1 MLEGEMFNS
10 QQDRLRGEIDA
21 LAARHGTSRQSLI
34 PILQDVQK
42 RYHTISDFAMQTIAD
57 RLGIPPVDVYGVV
70 TFYPLLNEKYHGR
83 FVIRLCRTIGCDMAG
98 KLAVAQQLRNDLGI
112 DFGETTPD
120 GRFTLEWAN
129 CIGMCDQGP
138 ALTVNDE
145 VFTRVTPARVSEV
158 LDWCVTSLGM
168 PAGSGVGEPHW
179 ALNLRTR
186 MSLDAVA
193 PQAGLRNAL
202 AMAPEG
208 ILELI
213 GQAGIRGRGGAGFP
227 MAVKWRAAASTKAER
242 KYVVCNAAEGEP
254 GTFKDRAILTRWPDL
269 VFEGMTIA
277 GYAVGA
283 QKGILYLRGKY
294 SSLRDPLEA
303 VLAERRRAGLLGAD
317 LMGKRG
323 FTFDIQV
330 YLGCGTYVCGEE
342 TALIESLEGRRGEV
356 RNRPPFPVSSGLD
369 GMPTVVNNVETLA
382 LAAATLANGAQWF
395 LSEGTAK
402 TPGIKLLSVSGDVA
416 RPGVYE
422 FPMGVTVSEVLEAAG
437 GQDAKAVMVGGAS
450 GQCLPRAEFSRRIC
464 YEDTATSGAFLVFGP
479 HRDLLSV
486 AENFLEFFVNES
498 CGQCAPC
505 RIGTIKLLEGV
516 RMLQRGE
523 CSSGY
528 LKELCALGETMRASS
543 KCGLGQLS
551 PNAFMSIV
559 RHFRGEVLGRPRADA
574 ASTQRRPV

>member
-1 MLEGEMFNS
+1 MLNS
-10 QQDRLRGEIDA
+10 QQDRLRGEIET
-21 LAARHGTSRQSLI
+21 LVARHGTARQSLI

-42 RYHTISDFAMQTIAD
+42 RYHSISDFAMQTIAE
-57 RLGIPPVDVYGVV
+57 RLGIPPVAVYGVV
-70 TFYPLLNEKYHGR
+70 TFYPLLSEKYHGR

-98 KLAVAQQLRNDLGI
+98 KLAVAQQLCTDLGI
-112 DFGETTPD
+112 GFGETTPD

-138 ALTVNDE
+138 ALTVNDV
-145 VFTRVTPARVSEV
+145 VFTRVTPANVSEI
-158 LDWCVTSLGM
+158 LAGCASALGL
-168 PAGSGVGEPHW
+168 PEAPGSGTPHW

-186 MSLDAVA
+186 MTLDDVE
-193 PQAGLRNAL
+193 PLAGLRQAL
-202 AMAPEG
+202 A
-208 ILELI
+208 LEPDGVLDLI

-227 MAVKWRAAASTKAER
+227 TALKWRAAAKAPGDQ

-269 VFEGMTIA
+269 VFEGMTLA

-283 QKGILYLRGKY
+283 DTGILYLRGKY

-303 VLAERRRAGLLGAD
+303 VLEKRRRDGLLGKD
-317 LMGKRG
+317 LLGRKG
-323 FTFDIQV
+323 FRFDIQV

-356 RNRPPFPVSSGLD
+356 RNRPPFPVVSGLD
-369 GMPTVVNNVETLA
+369 AKPTVVNNVETLA
-382 LAAATLANGAQWF
+382 LAAATLAKGADWLRAQ
-395 LSEGTAK
+395 GTDK
-402 TPGIKLLSVSGDVA
+402 TPGMKMLSVSGDVE

-422 FPMGVTVSEVLEAAG
+422 FPMGVAVSEVLQAAG
-437 GQDAKAVMVGGAS
+437 GLEAKAVMVGGAS
-450 GQCLPRAEFSRRIC
+450 GTCLPREEFSRTIC
-464 YEDTATSGAFLVFGP
+464 YEDTATSGAFIVFGP
-479 HRDLLSV
+479 HRDLLAV

-505 RIGTIKLLEGV
+505 RVGTIKLLEGV
-516 RMLQRGE
+516 RMLKRGE
-523 CSSGY
+523 CSSNY

-543 KCGLGQLS
+543 KCGLGQSS

-559 RHFRGEVLGRPRADA
+559 RHFRGEVLGRPRKPA
-574 ASTQRRPV
+574 APGQGRPA

>member
-1 MLEGEMFNS
+1 MLNS
-10 QQDRLRGEIDA
+10 RQDRLRGDIDK
-21 LAARHGTSRQSLI
+21 LVARHGASRQSLI

-42 RYHTISDFAMQTIAD
+42 HYHSISDFAMQTIAD

-70 TFYPLLNEKYHGR
+70 TFYPLLDEKYHGQ

-112 DFGETTPD
+112 DFGATTPD

-145 VFTRVTPARVSEV
+145 VFTRVTPAKVSEV
-158 LDWCVTSLGM
+158 LAWCGRSLKM
-168 PAGSGVGEPHW
+168 PTPSGRGEPHW
-179 ALNLRTR
+179 ALNLRTP
-186 MSLDAVA
+186 MSLDAVE

-202 AMAPEG
+202 ALEPPGA
-208 ILELI
+208 ILDVV
-213 GQAGIRGRGGAGFP
+213 GQAGLRGRGGAGFP
-227 MAVKWRAAASTKAER
+227 TAVKWRAAAVAVAKH

-277 GYAVGA
+277 AYAIGA
-283 QKGILYLRGKY
+283 DMGILYLRGKY
-294 SSLRDPLEA
+294 ASLRAPLET
-303 VLAERRRAGLLGAD
+303 VLSARRRDGLLGKN
-317 LMGKRG
+317 LLGKQG
-323 FTFDIQV
+323 FDFDIQV

-356 RNRPPFPVSSGLD
+356 RNRPPFPVTSGLN

-382 LAAATLANGAQWF
+382 LATATLAKGADWF
-395 LSEGTAK
+395 RSVGTAK
-402 TPGIKLLSVSGDVA
+402 TPGLKLLSVSGDVA

-422 FPMGVTVSEVLEAAG
+422 FPMGVTVNEVLQAAG
-437 GQDAKAVMVGGAS
+437 GLDAKAVMIGGAS
-450 GQCLPRAEFSRRIC
+450 GQCLPRDEFSRAIC
-464 YEDTATSGAFLVFGP
+464 YEDTATSGAFIVFGP
-479 HRDLLSV
+479 HRDMLAV
-486 AENFLEFFVNES
+486 AENFLQFFVNES

-505 RIGTIKLLEGV
+505 RIGTLKLLEGV
-516 RMLQRGE
+516 RLLQRGE

-528 LKELCALGETMRASS
+528 LKDLCALGETMRASS

-559 RHFRGEVLGRPRADA
+559 RHFRGEVLGRPRVAAA
-574 ASTQRRPV
+574 ASTQRNPE